1 MTNVAKRFETLQ
13 NHKQSNN
20 IDSSFMNTPEQH
32 PSKDTKCDN
41 CGEDLLGAFCW
52 VCGQKDT
59 HYNRSVFKVIAD
71 FFKEMFDV
79 DSRVF
84 TTLSTLFFRPG
95 LLSIQF
101 RDNKRASYVT
111 PIRLYLF
118 SSLVFFFLF
127 AITFRSQ
134 NVQLGAENSDH
145 GTDVSEVT
153 SSLRPEENVV
163 RTQNEIDEYLGVL
176 RSLVGFEE
184 DVFESAKNVLTGRI
198 VTLDHDQWSER
209 IFAITD
215 SLRAHVVLER
225 SDQRLVEE
233 IKHAEESH
241 KRIRVLHEFFK
252 NDPVTRTMGEEIVKS
267 RKQGQLLTA
276 TKVVLSDR
284 YMEHVDSEFAKIG
297 ALETYLLRL
306 EVIAAY
312 NGKDFVEDMA
322 ESLPLVMFVLLP
334 IFVSIL
340 SLLSVGKGIRVVF
353 QLIFAMHIHA
363 VAFITLTVSILL
375 SLLLTSVP
383 LGGAIL
389 TLILT
394 MFIVVHVYLSFK
406 NFYGAGHIVSLLK
419 FFVLTIIYGVVLN
432 MSLVAMV
439 VYFTLMQAA

>member
-1 MTNVAKRFETLQ
+1 
-13 NHKQSNN
+13 
-20 IDSSFMNTPEQH
+20 MNTPEQH
-32 PSKDTKCDN
+32 PCKDTKCDN
-41 CGEDLLGAFCW
+41 CGEELLGAFCW

-134 NVQLGAENSDH
+134 NVQLGAEISDH
-145 GTDVSEVT
+145 GTDVSQAENSV
-153 SSLRPEENVV
+153 RPEDNPV
-163 RTQNEIDEYLGVL
+163 RTQQEIDEYLGVI
-176 RSLVGFEE
+176 RRLVGFEE

-209 IFAITD
+209 IFTITD
-215 SLRAHVVLER
+215 SLRDFVRLEL
-225 SDQRLVEE
+225 SDQRLIEE
-233 IKHAEESH
+233 IKHAEQAH
-241 KRIRVLHEFFK
+241 RRIRVLHEFFK
-252 NDPVTRTMGEEIVKS
+252 SDPVTRTMGEEIVKS
-267 RKQGQLLTA
+267 REQGQLLNA
-276 TKVVLSDR
+276 TKVELSR
-284 YMEHVDSEFAKIG
+284 YYWEYVDAEFANIKG
-297 ALETYLLRL
+297 LDMYFLRL
-306 EVIAAY
+306 EIIAAY
-312 NGKDFVEDMA
+312 NGKDFIEDMA

-375 SLLLTSVP
+375 SFLLTSVP

-394 MFIVVHVYLSFK
+394 LFIVVHVYLSFK

-419 FFVLTIIYGVVLN
+419 FSVLTIMYGVVLL
-432 MSLVAMV
+432 MSLAGMV
-439 VYFTLMQAA
+439 VYFTVMQST